1 MYLFIIFVCILGYP
15 EECPRSECVFGARD
29 VHIAIAISK
38 YYGINPHL
46 LKYSFKLKNI
56 CPVPAVASYFFSAI
70 PWKRVFL
77 LLPNTQ
83 KVILGWLL
91 NSLPGRTGKSI

>member
-56 CPVPAVASYFFSAI
+56 CPVPAVASYFFLLFLGEEFFNFYPI
-70 PWKRVFL
+70 PKR
-77 LLPNTQ
+77 
-83 KVILGWLL
+83 
-91 NSLPGRTGKSI
+91 